1 MLSLTPAVKVYACT
15 EPTDMRRSFS
25 GLAAMAEN
33 VLKLDPYSG
42 HMFVFFNRRKQHCRI
57 LFWDRSGFVMV
68 AKRLEKGRFCVPW
81 DDLAAGQPWP
91 LEAAELSLILEGID
105 LLGAG
110 RRPRW
115 KPPRPS
121 LET

>member
-15 EPTDMRRSFS
+15 EPTDMRRSFN

-42 HMFVFFNRRKQHCRI
+42 HMFVFFNRTRQHCRI

-81 DDLAAGQPWP
+81 DSVSAQQPWL

-105 LLGAG
+105 LRGAG

-115 KPPRPS
+115 KPPEALVES
-121 LET
+121 

>member
-81 DDLAAGQPWP
+81 DDLAAGQSWP

-105 LLGAG
+105 LRGAG

-115 KPPRPS
+115 KPPRAS

>member
-15 EPTDMRRSFS
+15 EPTDMRRSFN

-42 HMFVFFNRRKQHCRI
+42 HMFVFFNRTRQHCRI
-57 LFWDRSGFVMV
+57 LFWDRSGFVML

-81 DDLAAGQPWP
+81 NSASAQQPWL

-105 LLGAG
+105 LRGAG

-115 KPPRPS
+115 KPPEALVES
-121 LET
+121 